1 MTNSSVVA
9 QTKCDRNTEEERPLT
24 LAGRA
29 GCVGESK
36 ETYPEKTRLEIGL

>member
-1 MTNSSVVA
+1 MTNSSIVA
-9 QTKCDRNTEEERPLT
+9 QTKCDRNTEEERQLI
-24 LAGRA
+24 RA